1 MAALPLIAYRRR
13 KAVQQLTK
21 SNKFLSAK
29 VHSNRVN
36 PDVGLPIQ
44 SFIQPPQKTAGQARS
59 KPNPR
64 GGNKQGS
71 PAQLR
76 AGSLAGN
83 TLPSDTKTKSAA
95 RVSK

>member
-1 MAALPLIAYRRR
+1 MVALPLTALKRR
-13 KAVQQLTK
+13 KAVQKLRK
-21 SNKFLSAK
+21 SIKFLSAK
-29 VHSNRVN
+29 VHNNRVN

-44 SFIQPPQKTAGQARS
+44 SFTQPPQKTAGQARS
-59 KPNPR
+59 KSNPR

-71 PAQLR
+71 PAQR

-83 TLPSDTKTKSAA
+83 TLPSVTKIKSAA